1 MALIREK
8 LYQSEDIARVDFAEY
23 IRNLAGNLIRSY
35 GSSPA
40 MVKLIIDADQISL
53 GVDTAIP
60 CGLIINE
67 LLTNSLK
74 YAFPDGRR
82 GEIRVSL
89 KRENGDGLYRLVV
102 ADNGVGLPASIEPR
116 KTTTLGLQLV
126 TTLVDQLNGSIEIQR
141 GNGTE
146 FIVTFPEMKA
156 REPPPRGGGNKAAIR
171 PGNECVRIPQRIN
184 IFYSGY

>member
-1 MALIREK
+1 MR
-8 LYQSEDIARVDFAEY
+8 S
-23 IRNLAGNLIRSY
+23 LAANLIRSY

-40 MVKLIIDADQISL
+40 MVKLVIDVGQISL
-53 GVDTAIP
+53 GIDTAIP

-67 LLTNSLK
+67 LVSNSLK
-74 YAFPDGRR
+74 YAFPDGRH

-89 KRENGDGLYRLVV
+89 KRENGDGLYRLVI

-126 TTLVDQLNGSIEIQR
+126 TTLVDQLNGSIEIRR

-146 FIVTFPEMKA
+146 FIVTFSEMEA
-156 REPPPRGGGNKAAIR
+156 REPPL
-171 PGNECVRIPQRIN
+171 E
-184 IFYSGY
+184 